1 MSDNKDNIVDTEEI
15 IENTATEDTATG
27 EAPSHY
33 LTDEEGQP
41 LLDEHNQQI
50 PVQLKHMDGYLNTL
64 RFLGEAEGAGLTKEL
79 LVSIW
84 HKERSIPDTKGIL
97 KFVFTDSILVETYF
111 VDNTVAAKVI
121 IPITDILGIVIQ

>member
-15 IENTATEDTATG
+15 VENTTEDTVTKKT
-27 EAPSHY
+27 SFHY
-33 LTDEEGQP
+33 LMNEEGQP
-41 LLDEHNQQI
+41 LLDEHNQPI
-50 PVQLKHMDGYLNTL
+50 PVQLKHMNGYLDTL

-97 KFVFTDSILVETYF
+97 KFVFTDSILLETYF
-111 VDNTVAAKVI
+111 VDNTAAAKVI